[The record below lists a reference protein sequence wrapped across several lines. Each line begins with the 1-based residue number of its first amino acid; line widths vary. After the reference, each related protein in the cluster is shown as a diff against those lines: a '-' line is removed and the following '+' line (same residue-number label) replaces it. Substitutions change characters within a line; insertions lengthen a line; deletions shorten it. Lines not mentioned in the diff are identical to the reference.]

1 MKRALVA
8 ALLSALAT
16 AAVLATVGFGANS
29 TATTASKKKS
39 SKSAQATQS
48 GPPKT
53 LKQVYDEM
61 QTRRAAQ
68 DKKLADALGVSVD
81 DLTKA
86 QDTIFKDRLDAQV
99 KANTLTQAQ
108 ADAILACK
116 AAPLTCARS
125 TLPAGG
131 GPGGP
136 RGRHDRGGSGNLAAD
151 LAKALGIDQAKV
163 ESALKSVMP
172 ARPAWPKGGMPTG
185 GGMPTA
191 GGMPG
196 DHGGF
201 GPHGHGGPGGGP
213 GGPPG
218 GGPGGPGGF
227 DGGFDG
233 AAAPADPQPTVSA

>member
-86 QDTIFKDRLDAQV
+86 QDKIFKDHLDAQV
-99 KANTLTQAQ
+99 TANTLTQAQ
-108 ADAILACK
+108 ADAILACR
-116 AAPLTCARS
+116 AAPLTCDRS
-125 TLPAGG
+125 NLPAG

-136 RGRHDRGGSGNLAAD
+136 RGRHEKGGPGNFAAD
-151 LAKALGIDQAKV
+151 LAKALGIDQSKV

-185 GGMPTA
+185 GGLPTA
-191 GGMPG
+191 GGLPG
-196 DHGGF
+196 DHDGF
-201 GPHGHGGPGGGP
+201 GPRGGHGGHGGPGGP

-218 GGPGGPGGF
+218 GGPGGFGG
-227 DGGFDG
+227 GYDG
-233 AAAPADPQPTVSA
+233 AAAPADVQGTVAA

>member
-53 LKQVYDEM
+53 LKQVYDEQ

-68 DKKLADALGVSVD
+68 DKKLADALGVTVD
-81 DLTKA
+81 QLTTA
-86 QDTIFKDRLDAQV
+86 QDKLFKDRLDAQV
-99 KANTLTQAQ
+99 KANALTQAQ

-116 AAPLTCARS
+116 AAPLTCDRS
-125 TLPAGG
+125 NLPAG

-136 RGRHDRGGSGNLAAD
+136 RRMHGKPGASSFAAD

-172 ARPAWPKGGMPTG
+172 ARPAWPKGGMRPTG

-196 DHGGF
+196 GHGGF
-201 GPHGHGGPGGGP
+201 HEHGGPGGP

-233 AAAPADPQPTVSA
+233 AAAPADAQPTVAA

>member
-16 AAVLATVGFGANS
+16 GAVLATVGFGANS
-29 TATTASKKKS
+29 NATTASKKKS

-53 LKQVYDEM
+53 LKQVYEE
-61 QTRRAAQ
+61 QKTRRAAQ

-86 QDTIFKDRLDAQV
+86 QDKIFKDKLDAQV
-99 KANTLTQAQ
+99 KANELTQAQ

-116 AAPLTCARS
+116 AAPLTCDRS
-125 TLPAGG
+125 NLPAGG
-131 GPGGP
+131 PH
-136 RGRHDRGGSGNLAAD
+136 GRHDRGARGSYAAD
-151 LAKALGIDQAKV
+151 LAKALGIDQSKV

-172 ARPAWPKGGMPTG
+172 ARPAFPKGARPPA

-196 DHGGF
+196 GHGGF
-201 GPHGHGGPGGGP
+201 GHGHGHGGPRGP
-213 GGPPG
+213 RGPPG

-233 AAAPADPQPTVSA
+233 AAAPSSAQPTVSA

>member
-61 QTRRAAQ
+61 QTRRTAQ

-86 QDTIFKDRLDAQV
+86 QDKIFKDHLDAQV
-99 KANTLTQAQ
+99 TANTLTQAQ
-108 ADAILACK
+108 ADAIIACK
-116 AAPLTCARS
+116 AAPLTCDRS
-125 TLPAGG
+125 NLPAGG
-131 GPGGP
+131 PG
-136 RGRHDRGGSGNLAAD
+136 RHHDRGGQGSFAAD
-151 LAKALGIDQAKV
+151 LAKALGIDQSKV
-163 ESALKSVMP
+163 DSALKSVMP
-172 ARPAWPKGGMPTG
+172 ARPAWPKGGAPTG
-185 GGMPTA
+185 GGMP
-191 GGMPG
+191 GG
-196 DHGGF
+196 HGGF
-201 GPHGHGGPGGGP
+201 GHHRGGPGGPGGPPDGGP

-233 AAAPADPQPTVSA
+233 AAAPAAAQPTVSA